1 MKLLALVVIG
11 DMRIAN
17 AMTCIHRIL
26 GTLKFALDSNTMKVK
41 TNKIIAMSL
50 SIHRLN
56 LIVFFFIKSPTVNAL
71 KAPGKKS
78 KQRNTG
84 AESPENIDKK
94 VPKIT
99 AKTPG
104 IGPNI
109 NPDKG
114 ANEADARMKPPLIPR
129 SGIKGIDL
137 KMK

>member
-78 KQRNTG
+78 K
-84 AESPENIDKK
+84 
-94 VPKIT
+94 
-99 AKTPG
+99 
-104 IGPNI
+104 
-109 NPDKG
+109 
-114 ANEADARMKPPLIPR
+114 
-129 SGIKGIDL
+129 
-137 KMK
+137 